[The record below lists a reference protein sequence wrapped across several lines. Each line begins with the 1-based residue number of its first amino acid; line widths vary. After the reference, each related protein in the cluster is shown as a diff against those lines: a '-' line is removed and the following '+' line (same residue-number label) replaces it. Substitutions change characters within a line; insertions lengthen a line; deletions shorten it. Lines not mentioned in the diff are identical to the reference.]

1 MVRLSYC
8 SKGSKNCMEG
18 QRKTSLTAAPLV
30 TLTEEDWHSWCIRVW
45 RNSVMVK
52 VSCISETIIGVWN
65 TAAVVCHVCWQS
77 CRILRSSLFV
87 PSFILTREARGRC
100 AREEMGRKEFLF
112 SLSLPP
118 CRESL
123 PRRLNDRL
131 RKERPGDEWASQQ
144 PVMRNT
150 KTHTQITRQG
160 HPTLIFGKYL
170 FGRRFEN

>member
-30 TLTEEDWHSWCIRVW
+30 TLNEEDCHSWCIRVW

-52 VSCISETIIGVWN
+52 VSYISETIIGVWN

-112 SLSLPP
+112 SLSLRSSPSLR

-144 PVMRNT
+144 PAVMRNT

-160 HPTLIFGKYL
+160 HPTYI
-170 FGRRFEN
+170 